1 MPVKRRLSK
10 EREGAITP
18 SVVAAYGHALE
29 LREQVR
35 RGKVDLD
42 ELAEAEKVVERAL
55 SIKMWQPS
63 VFGLDTFWE
72 PSDDPDY
79 QRALDLRDRLNA
91 ALAELKRRRQ
101 AAAPAPEPETA
112 PA

>member
-10 EREGAITP
+10 QREGAVSP
-18 SVVAAYGHALE
+18 QAVAAYEHALAMRKQHARGE
-29 LREQVR
+29 L
-35 RGKVDLD
+35 DLD
-42 ELAEAEKVVERAL
+42 AVAEADKTVEQML

-101 AAAPAPEPETA
+101 AAAPTPEPETA

>member
-10 EREGAITP
+10 QIDGRITP
-18 SVVAAYGHALE
+18 SVVAAYARALE

-63 VFGLDTFWE
+63 VFGLDTWE

-91 ALAELKRRRQ
+91 ALAEARRPR
-101 AAAPAPEPETA
+101 ATVPPEPATA
-112 PA
+112 SA

>member
-1 MPVKRRLSK
+1 MPVKRRFSK
-10 EREGAITP
+10 EREGAISP
-18 SVVAAYGHALE
+18 STVAAYAHALA
-29 LREQVR
+29 LREQYA
-35 RGKVDLD
+35 RGEVDLD
-42 ELAEAEKVVERAL
+42 AVAEGDKVVERAL
-55 SIKMWQPS
+55 SIRMWQPS

-72 PSDDPDY
+72 LSDDPDY
-79 QRALDLRDRLNA
+79 QRALDLRDRLDA